1 MGGKASTASKNKWNA
16 KTYDRINL
24 TVKKGQKEVIQA
36 HAEARGES
44 VNSFIN
50 RAIAQTMAQDAEE

>member
-50 RAIAQTMAQDAEE
+50 RAITQTMEQDAEE